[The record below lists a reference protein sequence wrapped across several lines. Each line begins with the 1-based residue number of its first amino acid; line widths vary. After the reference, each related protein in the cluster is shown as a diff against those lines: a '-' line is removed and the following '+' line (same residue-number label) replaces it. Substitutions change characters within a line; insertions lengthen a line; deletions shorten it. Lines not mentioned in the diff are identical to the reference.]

1 MGESR
6 WYPVDAMDKDDL
18 ASRLA
23 RQTRRSKAAAADEV
37 DRVVHQ
43 ILAKLRRGERVRLPG
58 LGTFL
63 PGQQPRFEFDARR
76 DAPEPER

>member
-1 MGESR
+1 
-6 WYPVDAMDKDDL
+6 MDKDDL

-23 RQTRRSKAAAADEV
+23 RQTRSSKAAAADEV

-43 ILAKLRRGERVRLPG
+43 ILAKLRRGEPARLPG

-63 PGQQPRFEFDARR
+63 PGQRPGFEFESSD
-76 DAPEPER
+76 DAPEGEPKQ

>member
-1 MGESR
+1 
-6 WYPVDAMDKDDL
+6 MDKDDL

-23 RQTRRSKAAAADEV
+23 RRTGKTKAAAADEV

-43 ILAKLRRGERVRLPG
+43 ILAKLRRGERAPLPG

-63 PGQQPRFEFDARR
+63 PGHNPGFEFETKKD
-76 DAPEPER
+76 PTEGER

>member
-1 MGESR
+1 
-6 WYPVDAMDKDDL
+6 MDKDDL

-23 RQTRRSKAAAADEV
+23 RRTRSSKAAAADEV

-43 ILAKLRRGERVRLPG
+43 ILAKLRRGERAPLPG

-63 PGQQPRFEFDARR
+63 PGQKPGFEFEAKNDP
-76 DAPEPER
+76 PEGERKR

>member
-1 MGESR
+1 MNKGE
-6 WYPVDAMDKDDL
+6 L

-43 ILAKLRRGERVRLPG
+43 ILATLRRGERVRMPG

-63 PGQQPRFEFDARR
+63 PGEQPGFEFETGMGPPKR
-76 DAPEPER
+76 EH

>member
-1 MGESR
+1 
-6 WYPVDAMDKDDL
+6 MDKDDL

-23 RQTRRSKAAAADEV
+23 RRTGSSKAAAADEV

-43 ILAKLRRGERVRLPG
+43 ILAKLRRGERAPLPG

-63 PGQQPRFEFDARR
+63 PGQNPGFEFETKKD
-76 DAPEPER
+76 PPERER

>member
-1 MGESR
+1 
-6 WYPVDAMDKDDL
+6 MDKDDL

-23 RQTRRSKAAAADEV
+23 RRTGSSKAAAADEV

-43 ILAKLRRGERVRLPG
+43 ILAKLRRGERAPLPG

-63 PGQQPRFEFDARR
+63 PGLNPGFEFETKKDPTER
-76 DAPEPER
+76 EP

>member
-1 MGESR
+1 
-6 WYPVDAMDKDDL
+6 MDKDDL

-23 RQTRRSKAAAADEV
+23 RRTQSSKAEAADEV

-43 ILAKLRRGERVRLPG
+43 ILAKLRRGERAPLPG

-63 PGQQPRFEFDARR
+63 PGQKPAFEF
-76 DAPEPER
+76 EPQKDPSEREK

>member
-1 MGESR
+1 
-6 WYPVDAMDKDDL
+6 MDKDDL

-43 ILAKLRRGERVRLPG
+43 ILAKLRRGERAPLPG

-63 PGQQPRFEFDARR
+63 PGQRPGFGFEFEPKKDT
-76 DAPEPER
+76 PEREPKR

>member
-1 MGESR
+1 
-6 WYPVDAMDKDDL
+6 MDKDDL

-23 RQTRRSKAAAADEV
+23 RQTRSSKAAAADEV

-43 ILAKLRRGERVRLPG
+43 ILAKLRRGEPANLPG

-63 PGQQPRFEFDARR
+63 PGLRTGFEFEPKKDT
-76 DAPEPER
+76 PERER

>member
-1 MGESR
+1 
-6 WYPVDAMDKDDL
+6 MDKDDL

-23 RQTRRSKAAAADEV
+23 RRTGSSKAAAADEV

-43 ILAKLRRGERVRLPG
+43 ILARLRRGERAPLPG

-63 PGQQPRFEFDARR
+63 PGNNPAFEFESKKD
-76 DAPEPER
+76 PSEPER

>member
-1 MGESR
+1 
-6 WYPVDAMDKDDL
+6 MDKDGL

-23 RQTRRSKAAAADEV
+23 RRTRSSKAAAADEV

-43 ILAKLRRGERVRLPG
+43 ILAKLRRGERAPLPG

-63 PGQQPRFEFDARR
+63 PGQTPGFEFEVKQD
-76 DAPEPER
+76 PSEGER